1 MFHVISLN
9 GILCITKKLHNIT
22 KTKVC
27 IYTILK
33 KGRVVNYYLICMMQ
47 QLQESSNSMKEPCDN
62 MEMF

>member
-9 GILCITKKLHNIT
+9 GILCITKKLQNIK
-22 KTKVC
+22 KTQKFVF
-27 IYTILK
+27 IQFK